1 MGLYRGHVINGVLAQ
16 TFSHGPRGPQIYH
29 AVISPVPECITRI
42 RILSSWQNPHMGSLN
57 CAMRGYMGK
66 AKWKPG
72 ELTKENNS
80 DEKQYYILTGIA
92 EFTPTNK
99 EL

>member
-1 MGLYRGHVINGVLAQ
+1 
-16 TFSHGPRGPQIYH
+16 
-29 AVISPVPECITRI
+29 
-42 RILSSWQNPHMGSLN
+42 MGSLN

-99 EL
+99 ELWAMGGGMPTTSPWKS